1 MIPSSSTYRSSPSG
15 ASARQRLAAA
25 FTLTLLAGSLS
36 AGAPALAQ
44 PDAPRPNIIYVA
56 ADDLGWKD
64 VGFHGSAIKTPNIDE
79 LARSGATLNQFYVQP
94 MCTPTRAAIMTGR
107 YPLRYGLQTLVIP
120 AAQSWGLPTDE
131 WLLPQALKEA
141 GYTTAIVGK
150 WHLGHAKREFWPMQR
165 GFDYQYGAQLGEI
178 DYFTHSVHG
187 VTDWYRN
194 NKLVTEKGYVTAL
207 LGDDAVRLIDRQD
220 PKKPLFL
227 YLAFTAPHTPYQ
239 APQEYLAKYRDIS
252 DPNRRTY
259 AAMVTAMDEQIGRV
273 VQALAKRGMRQ
284 DTMIVFHSDNGG
296 NQSSML
302 AGETEVKGRLPADN
316 GPYRGGKGS
325 LYEGGTRVVSL
336 INWPGKI
343 KPGTV
348 VDEMI
353 HVVDYYP
360 TLLKLAGASHSKSKP
375 LDGLDVW
382 PTISDGKPSPRDE
395 IVYNVEMFRG
405 AVREGNWKLVW
416 QAALPSKREL
426 FNLAQDP
433 SEKHNV
439 ADLHPDKVQELQ
451 KRIDQLAAE
460 MAKSLFLEETFK
472 GVVKSLTGQPPALP
486 NEESFYEQAD

>member
-1 MIPSSSTYRSSPSG
+1 MRL
-15 ASARQRLAAA
+15 ASAFAS
-25 FTLTLLAGSLS
+25 TVLAGSLL
-36 AGAPALAQ
+36 AATPTLAQ
-44 PDAPRPNIIYVA
+44 SDPPRPNIVYIL
-56 ADDLGWKD
+56 ADDLGWRD
-64 VGFHGSAIKTPNIDE
+64 VGFRGSEIKTPNIDQ
-79 LARSGATLNQFYVQP
+79 LAKTGAVLNQFYVQP
-94 MCTPTRAAIMTGR
+94 MCTPTRAAMMTGR

-120 AAQSWGLPTDE
+120 ASQTWGLPTDE

-141 GYTTAIVGK
+141 GYTTAILGK

-178 DYFTHSVHG
+178 DYFTHSMHG
-187 VTDWYRN
+187 VTDWYRA
-194 NKLVTEKGYVTAL
+194 NKSVTEKGYVTTL
-207 LGDDAVRLIDRQD
+207 IGDDAVRLIGRQD

-227 YLAFTAPHTPYQ
+227 DLAFTAPHTPYQ
-239 APQEYLAKYRDIS
+239 APQEYLDKYPDIS

-259 AAMVTAMDEQIGRV
+259 AAMITAMDDQIGRV
-273 VQALAKRGMRQ
+273 VQALEKRGIRQ
-284 DTMIVFHSDNGG
+284 NTIIIFHSDNGG
-296 NQSSML
+296 NQSAML

-360 TLLKLAGASHSKSKP
+360 TLLKLAGASPSKSKP
-375 LDGLDVW
+375 LDGFDVW

-405 AVREGNWKLVW
+405 AVRRGDWKLVW
-416 QAALPSKREL
+416 KATLPSKLEL

-433 SEKHNV
+433 SEKFNV
-439 ADLHPDKVQELQ
+439 ADQHPDKVQELR
-451 KRIDQLAAE
+451 KRIEELAAG
-460 MAKSLFLEETFK
+460 MAKSLFLQETFK
-472 GVVKSLTGQPPALP
+472 GVTKSLAGQPPTLP
-486 NEESFYEQAD
+486 NEETFYEQAD

>member
-1 MIPSSSTYRSSPSG
+1 MMLDSSGYRSKPNG
-15 ASARQRLAAA
+15 ASARRRFDCA
-25 FTLTLLAGSLS
+25 FFSTLVAGSFLT
-36 AGAPALAQ
+36 ATPALAQ
-44 PDAPRPNIIYVA
+44 SDAPRPNIIYIL

-64 VGFHGSAIKTPNIDE
+64 VGFRGSEIKTPNIDQ
-79 LARSGATLNQFYVQP
+79 LARTGAILDQFYVQP
-94 MCTPTRAAIMTGR
+94 MCTPTRAAMLTGR

-120 AAQSWGLPTDE
+120 AGQTWGLPTDE

-141 GYTTAIVGK
+141 GYTTAILGK
-150 WHLGHAKREFWPMQR
+150 WHLGHAKRELWPLQR

-187 VTDWYRN
+187 VKDWYRA
-194 NKLVTEKGYVTAL
+194 NKPVNEKGYVTTL
-207 LGDDAVRLIDRQD
+207 IGDDAVRLIGRQD

-227 YLAFTAPHTPYQ
+227 ELAFTAPHTPYQ
-239 APQEYLAKYRDIS
+239 APQEYLDKYRDIS

-259 AAMVTAMDEQIGRV
+259 AAMVTAMDDQIGKV
-273 VQALAKRGMRQ
+273 VQALEKRGMRQ
-284 DTMIVFHSDNGG
+284 NTIIIFHSDNGG
-296 NQSSML
+296 NQSAKL
-302 AGETEVKGRLPADN
+302 AGETEVKGPLPADN

-360 TLLKLAGASHSKSKP
+360 TLLKLAGASHGKSKP
-375 LDGLDVW
+375 LDGFDIW

-405 AVREGNWKLVW
+405 AVRKGDWKLVW
-416 QAALPSKREL
+416 QATLPSKVEL

-433 SEKHNV
+433 SEKTNV
-439 ADLHPDKVQELQ
+439 ADQHPDKVRDLR
-451 KRIDQLAAE
+451 KRIDELAAG
-460 MAKSLFLEETFK
+460 MAKSLFLQETFK
-472 GVVKSLTGQPPALP
+472 GVSKGLTGQPPALP